1 MKKHD
6 SVVDVLA
13 QKMLEDCSN
22 FYRSSLVEYFFI
34 VNIMVVAGRA
44 KYGGSVI
51 FDFLN
56 FRPKK
61 ESVKKL
67 ADFINK
73 SLSARP
79 LSFYRANANA
89 SIILCKENLAN
100 LFLPG
105 WNSEYSNFF
114 GAWDASYR
122 CLIDDKAYREDV
134 TNRVWN
140 QNTAKRIEFYI
151 DCAKILA
158 GISVE

>member
-1 MKKHD
+1 MEKHD
-6 SVVDVLA
+6 SSADVLA
-13 QKMLEDCSN
+13 RKTLEDCFDFFGN
-22 FYRSSLVEYFFI
+22 NLVEQFFI
-34 VNIMVVAGRA
+34 VSIMVVAGRA
-44 KYGGSVI
+44 KYGEGVI
-51 FDFLN
+51 FNFLN

-61 ESVKKL
+61 ESVKRL
-67 ADFINK
+67 SDFINK

-89 SIILCKENLAN
+89 STILCKENLTN
-100 LFLPG
+100 LFSPG
-105 WNSEYSNFF
+105 WDSGYGNFF
-114 GAWDASYR
+114 SAWDASYR